1 MKILVINPGST
12 STKIAVFEDRK
23 ELYRKNLE
31 HDSAHLT
38 QFKSNQDQLGFRTE
52 VVQEAVEAAGYDLD
66 SFAAV
71 CSRGGPFKPVE
82 SGTYVVDEDVLK
94 DAADPAV
101 GGRHPSALGVQ
112 IAAAIGEKYGLPSYF
127 SDPVSTDELIPEA
140 RVSGFAGMERD
151 SMFHALNQKS
161 ACRKAA
167 EELGRPYEELNLIG
181 VHMGG
186 GVSIAAHRRGRVI
199 DTFNVIND
207 GSFSMDRGGS
217 LPTTGIIDLCF
228 SGKTKAEVSQMLK
241 SRSGVFSYVG
251 TKDFRQVEDQAF
263 AGDEKSRAV
272 FDALIYQHVK
282 DIGAMAAVMDFDVD
296 AVVLTGGIANS
307 KRVCGSI
314 EEKVSRLAPVIV
326 IPGENEMQSLADNT
340 YRVLCGEQAKK
351 Y

>member
-12 STKIAVFEDRK
+12 STKIAVFEDQT
-23 ELYRKNLE
+23 ELYRKNIE
-31 HDSAHLT
+31 HDSAYLA
-38 QFKSNQDQLGFRTE
+38 QFKSNQEQLEFRTE
-52 VVQEAVEAAGYDLD
+52 VVQDEVAAAGYDL
-66 SFAAV
+66 SAFAAV
-71 CSRGGPFKPVE
+71 CSRGGPFKSVE
-82 SGTYVVDEDVLK
+82 SGTYLVDDDVLK

-112 IAAAIGEKYGLPSYF
+112 IAAAIGAKHGLPSYF

-140 RVSGFAGMERD
+140 RFSGFAGMERD

-167 EELGRPYEELNLIG
+167 EELGKPYEELNLIG

-186 GVSIAAHRRGRVI
+186 GVSVAAHRKGRVI
-199 DTFNVIND
+199 DNYNVIND

-217 LPTTGIIDLCF
+217 LPTTGIINLCF
-228 SGKTKAEVSQMLK
+228 SGMTKAEVSQTLK
-241 SRSGVFSYVG
+241 GRAGVFSYVG
-251 TKDFRQVEDQAF
+251 TKDFRQVEEQAF
-263 AGDEKSRAV
+263 AGDEKCKAV
-272 FDALIYQHVK
+272 FDAMVYQHVK

-307 KRVCGSI
+307 KRVCQAI
-314 EEKVSRLAPVIV
+314 EAKVGRLAPVIV

-340 YRVLCGEQAKK
+340 YRVLCGQPAKK